1 MSSFEP
7 FFNYEKLTPKMAK
20 DLRDA
25 VVRHRLATDSL
36 IRSPVNIKQSV
47 AAIEAAYD
55 VESVIDTIRSA
66 IWTVP
71 VMVHLAGEK
80 QFETCEHCEYA
91 EQVIQRCKRCG
102 STLHLWH
109 EHLGVLT
116 PDGPRELGPDDV
128 PWWDE
133 NEIVAKAHFG
143 SAMTMYSIDPSRLL
157 EKHEMECVS
166 LVDLEG
172 PQ

>member
-7 FFNYEKLTPKMAK
+7 FFDYEKITQEMA
-20 DLRDA
+20 DSLRDA

-36 IRSPVNIKQSV
+36 IRSPANIQRSTEV
-47 AAIEAAYD
+47 IESAY
-55 VESVIDTIRSA
+55 EIEGVIDAIRSA
-66 IWTVP
+66 IWTIP
-71 VMVHLAGEK
+71 VMVHLAGVKES
-80 QFETCEHCEYA
+80 EMCEHCEYA
-91 EQVIQRCKRCG
+91 EYVIQRCKRCG

-109 EHLGVLT
+109 ENLGVLT

-133 NEIVAKAHFG
+133 NEIVAKAQHG
-143 SAMTMYSIDPSRLL
+143 PTMTMYRIDPSRLL

-166 LVDLEG
+166 LADLEE